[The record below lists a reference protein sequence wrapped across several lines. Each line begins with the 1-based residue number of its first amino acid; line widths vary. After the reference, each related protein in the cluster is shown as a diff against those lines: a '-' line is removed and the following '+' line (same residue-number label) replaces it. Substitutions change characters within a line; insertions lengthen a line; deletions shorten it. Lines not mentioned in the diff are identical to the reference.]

1 MLLAFFYPSFL
12 SPRALSQKK
21 KTLLSLKY
29 ISRQRTTTRS
39 PSLTTIQTMRR
50 RRRKRR
56 RSVSKFASLKIHRRT
71 RFNTKSGSSFDDSD
85 DDVNDVIKNEEEEAR
100 DEEEFLESGFEFS
113 FECVFSKASTPS
125 VAEEEEDEE
134 EEEEEEE
141 FAVRLSY
148 AFDISNALVRSR
160 LGTMMITNDKS
171 ENNNKDKDEEV
182 LKTMVFTLKE
192 DRFSFSSNEQKGNVS
207 AHITLSVDAHEM
219 QKILERVPLRV
230 KENTACVLVE
240 TMKREDDNSKKYIVD
255 DRVTVVAKHFRCEET
270 GKLKRQFV
278 NPFV

>member
-1 MLLAFFYPSFL
+1 M
-12 SPRALSQKK
+12 
-21 KTLLSLKY
+21 
-29 ISRQRTTTRS
+29 
-39 PSLTTIQTMRR
+39 
-50 RRRKRR
+50 RRKRGR
-56 RSVSKFASLKIHRRT
+56 ISIASLKIHQ
-71 RFNTKSGSSFDDSD
+71 RFIKSDRSFDDG
-85 DDVNDVIKNEEEEAR
+85 NEEEEETSEA
-100 DEEEFLESGFEFS
+100 FLESGFEFS
-113 FECVFSKASTPS
+113 LGCVFSKSSRGVDDAFVTDATGTPS
-125 VAEEEEDEE
+125 VVEVEEDEE
-134 EEEEEEE
+134 EEE
-141 FAVRLSY
+141 FVVRLSY

-160 LGTMMITNDKS
+160 LGITNDN
-171 ENNNKDKDEEV
+171 ENNEEDKDKEEI

-192 DRFSFSSNEQKGNVS
+192 ERFTYEQKGNTNAS
-207 AHITLSVDAHEM
+207 TTTTRNSIITLSVDAHEM

>member
-1 MLLAFFYPSFL
+1 M
-12 SPRALSQKK
+12 
-21 KTLLSLKY
+21 
-29 ISRQRTTTRS
+29 
-39 PSLTTIQTMRR
+39 

-56 RSVSKFASLKIHRRT
+56 RRSFSIASLKIHRRKR
-71 RFNTKSGSSFDDSD
+71 RFDTKSGSSF
-85 DDVNDVIKNEEEEAR
+85 DDVNDVIKNEEEDACDDEA
-100 DEEEFLESGFEFS
+100 FLESGFEVS
-113 FECVFSKASTPS
+113 LECVFSKASTPS
-125 VAEEEEDEE
+125 VAEEEEEDEEE

-171 ENNNKDKDEEV
+171 EENNNKDKDKEV

-192 DRFSFSSNEQKGNVS
+192 ERFSSSSNEQKGDVS
-207 AHITLSVDAHEM
+207 TRITLSVDAHEM

-230 KENTACVLVE
+230 KENTACVFVE

-255 DRVTVVAKHFRCEET
+255 DRLTVVAKHFRCEET

>member
-1 MLLAFFYPSFL
+1 M
-12 SPRALSQKK
+12 
-21 KTLLSLKY
+21 
-29 ISRQRTTTRS
+29 
-39 PSLTTIQTMRR
+39 R

-56 RSVSKFASLKIHRRT
+56 RSFSKIASLKIHRRKR
-71 RFNTKSGSSFDDSD
+71 RFDTKSGSSFDD
-85 DDVNDVIKNEEEEAR
+85 VNDDVIKNEEEDACDDEA
-100 DEEEFLESGFEFS
+100 FLESGFEVS
-113 FECVFSKASTPS
+113 LECVFSKASTPS
-125 VAEEEEDEE
+125 VAEEEEEDEE

-171 ENNNKDKDEEV
+171 EENNNKDKDKEV

-192 DRFSFSSNEQKGNVS
+192 ERFSSSSNEQKGDVS
-207 AHITLSVDAHEM
+207 AHVTLSVDAHEM

-230 KENTACVLVE
+230 KENTACVFVE

-255 DRVTVVAKHFRCEET
+255 DRLTVVAKHFRCEET

>member
-1 MLLAFFYPSFL
+1 M
-12 SPRALSQKK
+12 
-21 KTLLSLKY
+21 
-29 ISRQRTTTRS
+29 
-39 PSLTTIQTMRR
+39 

-56 RSVSKFASLKIHRRT
+56 RSFSIASLKIHRHK
-71 RFNTKSGSSFDDSD
+71 RFNTKSGSSFDDD
-85 DDVNDVIKNEEEEAR
+85 DDDVIKNEEEAF
-100 DEEEFLESGFEFS
+100 DEEFLESGFEFS

-171 ENNNKDKDEEV
+171 ENNNKDKDKEV

-192 DRFSFSSNEQKGNVS
+192 ERFSSSSNEQKGNVS

-230 KENTACVLVE
+230 KENTACVFVE

-255 DRVTVVAKHFRCEET
+255 DRLTVVAKHFRCEET

-278 NPFV
+278 NPFVWDDDDDERE

>member
-1 MLLAFFYPSFL
+1 M
-12 SPRALSQKK
+12 
-21 KTLLSLKY
+21 
-29 ISRQRTTTRS
+29 
-39 PSLTTIQTMRR
+39 

-56 RSVSKFASLKIHRRT
+56 RISIASLKIFEEET
-71 RFNTKSGSSFDDSD
+71 SSSS
-85 DDVNDVIKNEEEEAR
+85 EEEEEGA
-100 DEEEFLESGFEFS
+100 FLESGFEFS

-125 VAEEEEDEE
+125 VAEEEDEEEE

-171 ENNNKDKDEEV
+171 ENNNKDKDKEV

-192 DRFSFSSNEQKGNVS
+192 ERFSSSSNEQKGNVS

>member
-1 MLLAFFYPSFL
+1 M
-12 SPRALSQKK
+12 
-21 KTLLSLKY
+21 
-29 ISRQRTTTRS
+29 
-39 PSLTTIQTMRR
+39 

-56 RSVSKFASLKIHRRT
+56 RRSFSIASLKIHRHKQC
-71 RFNTKSGSSFDDSD
+71 FNTKSGSSF
-85 DDVNDVIKNEEEEAR
+85 DDVNDVIKNEEEDAFDDEA
-100 DEEEFLESGFEFS
+100 FLESGFEFS
-113 FECVFSKASTPS
+113 LECVFSKASTPS
-125 VAEEEEDEE
+125 VAEEEDDEE

-171 ENNNKDKDEEV
+171 EENNNKDKDKEV

-192 DRFSFSSNEQKGNVS
+192 ERFTYEQKGNNDNG
-207 AHITLSVDAHEM
+207 ITLSVDAREM

-230 KENTACVLVE
+230 KENTACVFVE

-255 DRVTVVAKHFRCEET
+255 DRLTVVAKHFRCEET